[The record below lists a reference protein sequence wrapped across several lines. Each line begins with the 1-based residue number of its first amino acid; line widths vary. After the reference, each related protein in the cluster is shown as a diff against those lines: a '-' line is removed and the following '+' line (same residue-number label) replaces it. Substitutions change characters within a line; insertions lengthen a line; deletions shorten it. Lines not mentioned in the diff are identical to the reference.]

1 MPHRWSRR
9 QVVQGA
15 GAVGLGLLVG
25 CGRWPGQVEPPA
37 KVPRI
42 GWLSFDPAVQSIAR
56 QESFR
61 QGLREFGHGEQILIE
76 SRYADGLPA
85 RLPAL
90 AAELVQLPVDI
101 LVTAGGPTALAAH
114 AATSTVP
121 IVMVFERDPVA
132 EGLVASLARPGGNL
146 TGLTVFS
153 RQLGPKRLEL
163 LHEALPGVTRVAY
176 LWDRAVSTEAT
187 TSLQIA
193 EGPAQALGL
202 QLQSLEIREPSDLD
216 AAFEAASR
224 EHAEAVSAVS
234 PIASGQRA
242 RVIAL
247 AAHYRLPAMYNTA
260 EFVREGGLMSYALDR
275 VAHYRRAAYYVDRI
289 LKGTKPADLPIEQ
302 PREFEFVINLKTAQA
317 LGLTI
322 PQHVL
327 IQATEVIQ

>member
-1 MPHRWSRR
+1 MSELSRR
-9 QVVQGA
+9 RFVG
-15 GAVGLGLLVG
+15 GLGLAGAGLLAG
-25 CGRWPGQVEPPA
+25 CGRWPGQAAPAA

-42 GWLSFDPAVQSIAR
+42 GWLSFDPAVQSVAR

-61 QGLREFGHGEQILIE
+61 QGLREFGLDEQILIE

-85 RLPAL
+85 QLPAL
-90 AAELVQLPVDI
+90 AADLVQLPVDI

-114 AATSTVP
+114 AATHTIP

-132 EGLVASLARPGGNL
+132 EGLVASLARPGGNV

-163 LHEALPGVTRVAY
+163 LHETLPGVSRVAY

-187 TSLQIA
+187 TSLEIA
-193 EGPAQALGL
+193 EGPAQVLGL
-202 QLQSLEIREPSDLD
+202 HLQSLEIREPSDLE

-224 EHAEAVSAVS
+224 EHAEAISAVS
-234 PIASGQRA
+234 PIASGQRS

-247 AAHYRLPAMYNTA
+247 AAQYRLPTMYNTA
-260 EFVREGGLMSYALDR
+260 EFVREGGLMSYAPDR
-275 VAHYRRAAYYVDRI
+275 LAHYRRAAYYVDRI
-289 LKGTKPADLPIEQ
+289 LKGAKPADLPVEQ
-302 PREFEFVINLKTAQA
+302 PTTLEFVINLQTARA
-317 LGLTI
+317 LGLAI

-327 IQATEVIQ
+327 LQATEVIE